1 MRSCEILQVSCNT
14 WWLNHIVNYCQF
26 RVAEKDV
33 YNGPLEQGGKKLR
46 SLGTFREVGRDL
58 FEG

>member
-1 MRSCEILQVSCNT
+1 M
-14 WWLNHIVNYCQF
+14 
-26 RVAEKDV
+26 
-33 YNGPLEQGGKKLR
+33 YNGLSFREGKKLR

>member
-1 MRSCEILQVSCNT
+1 M
-14 WWLNHIVNYCQF
+14 NYCQF
-26 RVAEKDV
+26 CVAEKDV
-33 YNGPLEQGGKKLR
+33 YNGLSFWEGKKLR

>member
-1 MRSCEILQVSCNT
+1 M
-14 WWLNHIVNYCQF
+14 
-26 RVAEKDV
+26 

>member
-1 MRSCEILQVSCNT
+1 MLQVSCNT

-26 RVAEKDV
+26 CVAEKDV

-46 SLGTFREVGRDL
+46 SLGTFREVGPDL